1 MSMVGMGW
9 GLDWTILD
17 IFLTLMI
24 LFFRALCMG
33 GCEQP
38 GLLGW
43 RILVRLC
50 RRKGAQWFDS
60 DSLRVSL
67 FHGLLTAAVR
77 THVRRA
83 ANH

>member
-1 MSMVGMGW
+1 MGC
-9 GLDWTILD
+9 GLDWTILA

-24 LFFRALCMG
+24 LFFRALRMG

-43 RILVRLC
+43 RNPARFC
-50 RRKGAQWFDS
+50 RRKGAQWFGS
-60 DSLRVSL
+60 DSLRVNL
-67 FHGLLTAAVR
+67 FRGLLAAAVR